1 MEQTGIIRHEIG
13 EYVLRFPKR
22 PRIPV
27 QQSGTV
33 RGNTE
38 GFYASW
44 EEACRAQYG
53 GEPGRAHYFYLQALK
68 AAPEAIEAEVL
79 ADIFDS
85 LKEVNRILAQ
95 DEGKVAG
102 LRLAVE
108 SNPTDSETR
117 FKYANLLWKLGY
129 EEEAEKEYEAVLEH
143 PETLC
148 PDCWRDC
155 LNNIGWLLYRKEEYA
170 KALPWFERAAKVK
183 SVGLMGDMCEL
194 PLPFE
199 NIIQVYEALHMV
211 EEARSATLD
220 YISRF
225 GRLSWP
231 ERHTLRRLN
240 IDADALY
247 VQSCGR
253 AA

>member
-1 MEQTGIIRHEIG
+1 MEQTGVIRHEIG

-33 RGNTE
+33 KRNTE
-38 GFYASW
+38 VFYASW
-44 EEACRAQYG
+44 EEACRAQYE
-53 GEPGRAHYFYLQALK
+53 GEPRRAHYFYHQALK
-68 AAPEAIEAEVL
+68 AAPEDVEAEVL

-85 LKEVNRILAQ
+85 LKEINRILAQ
-95 DEGKVAG
+95 DEGKLPG
-102 LRLAVE
+102 LRAAVE
-108 SNPTDSETR
+108 SNSADSETR
-117 FKYANLLWKLGY
+117 FRYASLLWKLGY
-129 EEEAEKEYEAVLEH
+129 EEEAEKQYGALLEH
-143 PETLC
+143 PEALC
-148 PDCWRDC
+148 QDCWRDC
-155 LNNIGWLLYRKEEYA
+155 LNNIGWLLYRRKEYA

-183 SVGLMGDMCEL
+183 SVGPMGDMCQL

-199 NIIQVYEALHMV
+199 NIIQVYVALHRV
-211 EEARSATLD
+211 EEAERAALD

-231 ERHTLRRLN
+231 ERHALRRLN

-247 VQSCGR
+247 VQSCGH